1 MGRRVRHRRYH
12 HARAG
17 SSESTGAGR
26 RVRHRRYH
34 HARAGSCESTG
45 AGRWLRITV
54 AVTSAGLVLP
64 GLGLASPAGAA
75 QAAATAAGAGRVA
88 GARAGAWHCSAGA
101 HTLAPPGSHLYP
113 DTGNGGYTSVHTLVH
128 LVYNSATNRFLPG
141 NGVTLTDR
149 ATQCLTSFSL
159 DFERKSANTS
169 AGPDMAV
176 QSVTVNGKPATFTF
190 VQPTYPG
197 DPHGQNDPNPA
208 AHEASQTNPV
218 GGPHHNPL
226 PPACSPELFSTNPAK
241 RNSLNGTQCPANK
254 LVITPSAPIR
264 NGSQFTVTVSY
275 TGRPGVHNDGDGTT
289 EGWFRAPDGGFV
301 TTEPV
306 GSEDWMP
313 LNDYPAAKP
322 TYNFSDTVTAG
333 RTVLAN
339 GVLLAV
345 KHNPA
350 SNEFPGGSV
359 TWNWFSPAPVA
370 SYLVEDSIGKYH
382 LTERTADNGTQYYEA
397 QDTSISAAQRKKNLA
412 IMNLQQN
419 ITEFESQFNGAYPFT
434 SDGVVVGTP
443 PASFEEEMQTMITF
457 AGGFINTDVLY
468 HENMHQWW
476 GDNVT
481 EGNYNLT
488 FYKEGL
494 ATLAEY
500 LYHARLAEDAAGG
513 PYSHKGQAA
522 FQASLV
528 KDFNQTYAQGG
539 TFWTAAPSNPEP
551 FGLFSGSATYARPGV
566 GYIALRQIL
575 GHGNFT
581 QALEQIQRTYGG
593 GHVTEPELEAVFA
606 QWLPVPTGACRARLH
621 EFFSQWWDTAYPAGG
636 GNHRPQITGPG
647 LAGPDFYNPHGGCS

>member
-1 MGRRVRHRRYH
+1 M
-12 HARAG
+12 
-17 SSESTGAGR
+17 
-26 RVRHRRYH
+26 
-34 HARAGSCESTG
+34 
-45 AGRWLRITV
+45 AGRWLRMTV
-54 AVTSAGLVLP
+54 AVGSAGVVL
-64 GLGLASPAGAA
+64 LGLEPAVPAGAVPV
-75 QAAATAAGAGRVA
+75 AAGAPA
-88 GARAGAWHCSAGA
+88 GETGHCSAGA
-101 HTLAPPGSHLYP
+101 HTLAPPGSRLYP

-128 LVYNSATNRFLPG
+128 LVYDATTNQFLPG

-159 DFERKSANTS
+159 DFERKSANTT
-169 AGPDMAV
+169 AGPDMTV
-176 QSVTVNGKPATFTF
+176 RSVTVNGKPAAFMF

-208 AHEASQTNPV
+208 AHEASQTSPV

-226 PPACSPELFSTNPAK
+226 SPACSPELPSTKVPP
-241 RNSLNGTQCPANK
+241 NSLNGTQCPANK
-254 LVITPSAPIR
+254 LVITPTAPLR

-339 GVLLAV
+339 GVLLSV

-350 SNEFPGGSV
+350 SKEFPAGSV
-359 TWNWFSPAPVA
+359 TWNWFSRAPVA
-370 SYLVEDSIGKYH
+370 SYLVEDSVGKYH
-382 LTERTADNGTQYYEA
+382 LSERTADNGTKYYEA
-397 QDTSISAAQRKKNLA
+397 QDTSISAAQRKKNRA
-412 IMNLQQN
+412 IMNMQQN
-419 ITEFESQFNGAYPFT
+419 ITEFESQFNGTYPFT

-513 PYSHKGQAA
+513 PYSRKGQAA

-528 KDFNQTYAQGG
+528 KEFNTIYAQGDA
-539 TFWTAAPSNPEP
+539 FWTAAPSNPEP
-551 FGLFSGSATYARPGV
+551 VGLFSGSATYTRPGG

-575 GHGNFT
+575 GHTNFT
-581 QALEQIQRTYGG
+581 QALEQLQRTYGG
-593 GHVTEPELEAVFA
+593 SHVTEPELESVFA
-606 QWLPVPTGACRARLH
+606 QWLPVPTSACRARLH
-621 EFFSQWWDTAYPAGG
+621 QFFTQWWDTAYPAGG
-636 GNHRPQITGPG
+636 GKNRPQITGPG
-647 LAGPDFYNPHGGCS
+647 LAGPGFYNSHGGCS